1 MAHLYQSDTRHPIIF
16 QMNKAHLTKQDLCKA
31 LNVELNT
38 LNAFIKRPGLIRL
51 EYIILL
57 SGLFGLAPEEL
68 LYIIIRNKYSFTVK
82 GKWYIEEIRDRY
94 KDK

>member
-1 MAHLYQSDTRHPIIF
+1 MAHLYQSNERHPIIF
-16 QMNKAHLTKQDLCKA
+16 QMNKAHLTKQDICKH
-31 LNVELNT
+31 LNIELNT

-51 EYIILL
+51 EYIIQL

-68 LYIIIRNKYSFTVK
+68 MYMIVRNKYSFTLK
-82 GKWYIEEIRDRY
+82 GKWYIEEIRYKY